1 MVVLLH
7 HLNNNNLR
15 NKLLFNYM
23 YSEYDK
29 LFFDRVYIN
38 CPCGRTVLKARYS
51 NHLHSMLHTNYLLN
65 NKPVK
70 TVDY

>member
-1 MVVLLH
+1 
-7 HLNNNNLR
+7 
-15 NKLLFNYM
+15 M
-23 YSEYDK
+23 YSAYDK